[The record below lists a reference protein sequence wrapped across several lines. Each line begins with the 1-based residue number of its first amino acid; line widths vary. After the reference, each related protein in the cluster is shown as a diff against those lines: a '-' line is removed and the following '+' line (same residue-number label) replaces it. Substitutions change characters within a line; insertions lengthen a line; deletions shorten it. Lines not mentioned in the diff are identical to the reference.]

1 MVKESLD
8 ERLFS
13 SYDAKLHHNCIMECI
28 EMTRASISITEP
40 NAEWLQSQ
48 IDSKEFS
55 SRSDVINDLIRKAR
69 QKENENSIEELRSA
83 LIAGEKSGLSLKTPE
98 EIIQTVMDKHR
109 ENGSL

>member
-69 QKENENSIEELRSA
+69 QKENRIETLRSA
-83 LIAGEKSGLSLKTPE
+83 LIAGEESGVSRKTPD
-98 EIIQTVMDKHR
+98 EIIQAVMDKITFV
-109 ENGSL
+109 